1 MKKKN
6 NLFYIYSFKSDFIIN
21 NVLNKNF
28 EYDTIQARKD
38 LNLVSLADN
47 AVFQFLTKIRVDEEL
62 VFVRSGKILL
72 KHLEFG
78 L

>member
-47 AVFQFLTKIRVDEEL
+47 AIFQFLRKLKNKPFEREEL
-62 VFVRSGKILL
+62 DELYKI
-72 KHLEFG
+72 
-78 L
+78 